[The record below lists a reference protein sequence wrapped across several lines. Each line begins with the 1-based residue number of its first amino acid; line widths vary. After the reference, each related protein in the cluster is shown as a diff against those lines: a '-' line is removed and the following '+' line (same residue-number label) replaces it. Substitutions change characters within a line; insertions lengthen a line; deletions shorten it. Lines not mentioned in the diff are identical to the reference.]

1 MEGRQASLGHQ
12 AVVQRLSYAGISYNS
27 AFNFHLTY
35 TAACCLPN
43 IRLDWFEP
51 GTFTHDYSNRSQ
63 SPSRCRCNCQPAWPA
78 LTHEIGADIEVQLPA
93 LVDRASSDGRLKP
106 LGYIPLPANLGLSRP
121 AWYLAFIMVKV
132 TTTKNM

>member
-1 MEGRQASLGHQ
+1 M
-12 AVVQRLSYAGISYNS
+12 QRLSYAGISYNS
-27 AFNFHLTY
+27 AFNFRLTD

-43 IRLDWFEP
+43 IRLDWFEL

-63 SPSRCRCNCQPAWPA
+63 SPSRCRCKLPARLA
-78 LTHEIGADIEVQLPA
+78 GIDHEIGADIGVQLTA
-93 LVDRASSDGRLKP
+93 LVDRASSDGWLKP
-106 LGYIPLPANLGLSRP
+106 LGYIPLPANFGLSRP